1 MMLNRTALRGGFS
14 LRANMESISAKQ
26 GEKMIEVRVRFW
38 TNDIAQQEG
47 HVVPKHAWTSGVV
60 NIVTNE
66 THGITSAP
74 PLPFHSLLD
83 LGSVIEKALLRQGIT
98 LHVGR
103 KMAQYIASGRAQDIP
118 YIDASSEKKARESAR
133 RLQRNAEARYDAS
146 SDSYHVSVE

>member
-1 MMLNRTALRGGFS
+1 
-14 LRANMESISAKQ
+14 MESVPAKQ

-38 TNDIAQQEG
+38 TNDLAQQEG

-60 NIVTNE
+60 NMVANE
-66 THGITSAP
+66 THTITSEP

-103 KMAQYIASGRAQDIP
+103 KMAQYIASGRALDIP
-118 YIDASSEKKARESAR
+118 YIDASSEKKARKSAR
-133 RLQRNAEARYDAS
+133 KLQRNAEARYDANS
-146 SDSYHVSVE
+146 GSYRVHIDP